1 MPLLRKLG
9 QDGQGGFEVSDIF
22 GDVPVGGFQRYGE
35 TLGRLP
41 NSEKVEFTKQLDD
54 HKALSTGGFTPSIR
68 A

>member
-1 MPLLRKLG
+1 MALFRKLG

-41 NSEKVEFTKQLDD
+41 NSEKVEFTKQLDG
-54 HKALSTGGFTPSIR
+54 HKALSPGGFTPSIR